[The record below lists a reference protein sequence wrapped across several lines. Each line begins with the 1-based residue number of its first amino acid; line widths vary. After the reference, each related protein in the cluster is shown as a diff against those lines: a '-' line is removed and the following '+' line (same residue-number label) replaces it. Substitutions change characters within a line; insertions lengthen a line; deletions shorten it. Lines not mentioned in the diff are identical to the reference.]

1 MLLVLTKMTSKADY
15 LTAIRADWPDQNLIG
30 LQSILRATYAK
41 TDAETNPALD
51 AVYGTP
57 NRVVLNGFL
66 RWFLLDSY
74 LERGVQIGTLSGITA
89 AWVPL
94 SNGGGIQAL
103 ELRGKHTTLITHH
116 LQHPDNPP
124 RDSVLRFEKCLM
136 NFQNP
141 MLPGFRDDS
150 EPTESPINLLL
161 VHGDKDAEFAFLRV
175 YDNPENVHSY
185 LCVSNNLMVLPAL
198 VAPIE
203 VEEVVEPTVS
213 LKPHLFKKKQEG
225 AGE

>member
-1 MLLVLTKMTSKADY
+1 MLLVLTKMTSKAEY
-15 LTAIRADWPDQNLIG
+15 LSAIREDWPDQNLLG
-30 LQSILRATYAK
+30 LQSILRAAYAK
-41 TDAETNPALD
+41 TEAETNPAHD
-51 AVYGTP
+51 PVYGTP

-74 LERGVQIGTLSGITA
+74 LERGAQIGSLPGITSN
-89 AWVPL
+89 WVPL
-94 SNGGGIQAL
+94 SNGGSIQAL
-103 ELRGKHTTLITHH
+103 ELRGQHTTLITHH

-175 YDNPENVHSY
+175 YDNPANVHSY
-185 LCVSNNLMVLPAL
+185 LRVSGNLMVLPAL
-198 VAPIE
+198 VEPVE
-203 VEEVVEPTVS
+203 VEEVAEPSVG
-213 LKPHLFKKKQEG
+213 LKPHLLKKHREG